1 MADEARTETPLDFS
15 DVATAYSN
23 WYQVLGTPEELIVEF
38 GLSPNL
44 GIVTEDPIRIKQR
57 LVMSFYTAKRL
68 VAHLHYAIRRYETV
82 FGELE
87 IDVPTR
93 IRTIVEGRDRKPPLA
108 A

>member
-1 MADEARTETPLDFS
+1 MADEARPETPLDYS

-23 WYQVLGTPEELIVEF
+23 WYQVLGTPEEIIVEF

-44 GIVTEDPIRIKQR
+44 GIVTAEPVRIKQR
-57 LVMSFYTAKRL
+57 MVMSFYTAKRL
-68 VAHLHYAIRRYETV
+68 VAHLHYAIRRYESV

-87 IDVPTR
+87 IDVPTL
-93 IRTIVEGRDRKPPLA
+93 IRSIVGARDQTKKA